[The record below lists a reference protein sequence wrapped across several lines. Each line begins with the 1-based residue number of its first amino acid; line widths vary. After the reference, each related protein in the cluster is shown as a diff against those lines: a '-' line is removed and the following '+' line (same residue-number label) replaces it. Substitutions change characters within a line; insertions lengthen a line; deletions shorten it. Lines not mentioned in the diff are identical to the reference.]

1 MNGVCCTHPHFQTG
15 RNVAYNILCQRREEG
30 LWVFR
35 MKLALVQVT
44 IATRIA
50 ALMLAL
56 ALTAI
61 SVGGARAQSYP
72 DKPVRIIVPFAAGGL
87 ADITA
92 RLVAEKLSDKLGQRF
107 VVENQPGAGGIA
119 AARSTIAGGAD
130 GYTLTLLTN
139 STAISVSLFKHL
151 PYDPVKDFA
160 PISAIGDFPCVFV
173 VGASSPFHTLDDM
186 LKAAREKPGTLNVGT
201 INVGS
206 TQNLAAELFKSRSG
220 ANVVIVP
227 FRSTPDEIVGV
238 LRNDIQVS
246 IDFYPALIP
255 TLADGKVRAIATTA
269 AQRIAALSN
278 VPTVQESGFA
288 DFDVASWNA
297 LFAPAGTPAPI
308 IDKLNHALRE
318 VVADPDF
325 RKRAHDLGIEAEA
338 SSPAE
343 VDARMRSDVDKWAKV
358 IDAANIPKQ

>member
-1 MNGVCCTHPHFQTG
+1 M
-15 RNVAYNILCQRREEG
+15 
-30 LWVFR
+30 FR
-35 MKLALVQVT
+35 MKSTLVQVT

-50 ALMLAL
+50 ALILAL
-56 ALTAI
+56 ALTAV
-61 SVGGARAQSYP
+61 SVSHARAQSYP

-160 PISAIGDFPCVFV
+160 PISAIGEFPCVFV
-173 VGASSPFHTLDDM
+173 VGASSPFHALDDM

-269 AQRIAALSN
+269 AQRIAALSS

-325 RKRAHDLGIEAEA
+325 RKRAHDLGIEAKA

-343 VDARMRSDVDKWAKV
+343 VDGRMRSDVYKWAKV
-358 IDAANIPKQ
+358 IEAANIPKQ